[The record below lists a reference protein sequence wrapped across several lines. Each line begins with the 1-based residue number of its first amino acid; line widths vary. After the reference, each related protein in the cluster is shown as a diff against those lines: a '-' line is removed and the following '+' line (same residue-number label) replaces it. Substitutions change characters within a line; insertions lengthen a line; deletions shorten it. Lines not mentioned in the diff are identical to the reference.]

1 MKLLRTIEEDTM
13 AIKRKA
19 LGKGLSALIP
29 EDLEKEDTQRIEE
42 IDTNLICPNPNQPR
56 KIFEQDKLDELTESI
71 RKYGVIQPIIVRKD
85 GDIYTIIAGER
96 RWRACKNANLKSIP
110 CIVRDIENKNASE
123 IALIENL
130 QREDLNPIDE
140 ANAYEYIMNRYGI
153 TQEEVS
159 NIVGKSRVYVTNI
172 MRLSNLDEYVKSK
185 IVKNEISAGHGRA
198 LLSLSPESQ
207 IALTDKIIKDEL
219 SVRDIEKL
227 VRDSKKPKRKVTPE
241 KDKFISYVEE
251 MLSERFSSRVN
262 IKRNKNKGKIEIE
275 YTNIDDLN
283 RILDILKMEE

>member
-1 MKLLRTIEEDTM
+1 M

-29 EDLEKEDTQRIEE
+29 EDLEKDDIQRIED

-56 KIFEQDKLDELTESI
+56 KVFEQDKLEELSESI
-71 RKYGVIQPIIVRKD
+71 KKYGVIQPIIVRKD

-96 RWRACKNANLKSIP
+96 RWRACKNANIKSIP

-123 IALIENL
+123 IALIENI

-140 ANAYEYIMNRYGI
+140 AHAYEYIMSRYGI

-172 MRLSNLDEYVKSK
+172 MRLTNLDVYVKNK
-185 IVKNEISAGHGRA
+185 IVTNEISAGHGRA
-198 LLSLSPESQ
+198 IISLSPDKQ
-207 IALTDKIIKDEL
+207 IAMTDRIIKENL
-219 SVRDIEKL
+219 SVRDVEKL
-227 VRDSKKPKRKVTPE
+227 VRDTKKPGRRIIPE
-241 KDKFISYVEE
+241 KDKYIAYIEE
-251 MLSERFSSRVN
+251 MLTDRFSSRVN
-262 IKRNKNKGKIEIE
+262 IKKNKNKGKIEIE
-275 YTNIDDLN
+275 YTSNEDLN
-283 RILDILKMEE
+283 RILDLFKLED

>member
-1 MKLLRTIEEDTM
+1 M

-29 EDLEKEDTQRIEE
+29 EELEKEDIKRIEE

-56 KIFEQDKLDELTESI
+56 KVFEQDKLEELTESI
-71 RKYGVIQPIIVRKD
+71 KKYGVIQPIIVRKD
-85 GDIYTIIAGER
+85 NDIYTIIAGER
-96 RWRACKNANLKSIP
+96 RWRACKNANIKSMP

-123 IALIENL
+123 IALIENI

-140 ANAYEYIMNRYGI
+140 ANAYDFIMDRYGI

-172 MRLSNLDEYVKSK
+172 MRLSNLDSYVKEK
-185 IVKNEISAGHGRA
+185 IVNNEISAGHGRA
-198 LLSLSPESQ
+198 ILSLSPEKQ
-207 IALTDKIIKDEL
+207 IAMTNLIIKEDL
-219 SVRDIEKL
+219 SVRDVEKL
-227 VRDSKKPKRKVTPE
+227 VRDTKKPKRRVQPE
-241 KDKFISYVEE
+241 KDKYLAYVEE
-251 MLSERFSSRVN
+251 MLTDRFSSRVN

-275 YTNIDDLN
+275 YINNEDLN
-283 RILDILKMEE
+283 RILDLLKIED

>member
-1 MKLLRTIEEDTM
+1 M

-29 EDLEKEDTQRIEE
+29 EDLEKDDIQRIED

-56 KIFEQDKLDELTESI
+56 KVFEQDKLEELSESI
-71 RKYGVIQPIIVRKD
+71 KKYGVIQPIIVRKD

-96 RWRACKNANLKSIP
+96 RWRACKNANIKNIP

-123 IALIENL
+123 IALIENI

-140 ANAYEYIMNRYGI
+140 AHAYEYVMSRYGI

-172 MRLSNLDEYVKSK
+172 MRLTNLDVYVKNK
-185 IVKNEISAGHGRA
+185 IVTNEISAGHGRA
-198 LLSLSPESQ
+198 IISLSPDKQ
-207 IALTDKIIKDEL
+207 IAMTDKIIKESL
-219 SVRDIEKL
+219 SVRDVEKL
-227 VRDSKKPKRKVTPE
+227 VRDTKKPGRRIVPE
-241 KDKFISYVEE
+241 KDKYIAYIEE
-251 MLSERFSSRVN
+251 MLTDRFSSRVN
-262 IKRNKNKGKIEIE
+262 IKKNKNKGKIEIE
-275 YTNIDDLN
+275 YTSNDDLN
-283 RILDILKMEE
+283 RILEIFKLED

>member
-1 MKLLRTIEEDTM
+1 M

-29 EDLEKEDTQRIEE
+29 EDLEKEDSQRIEE

-56 KIFEQDKLDELTESI
+56 KVFEQDKLDELTESI
-71 RKYGVIQPIIVRKD
+71 KKYGVIQPIIVRKD
-85 GDIYTIIAGER
+85 GEFYTIIAGER
-96 RWRACKNANLKSIP
+96 RWRACKNANIKSIP

-140 ANAYEYIMNRYGI
+140 ANAYEYIMERFGI

-159 NIVGKSRVYVTNI
+159 SIVGKSRVYVTNI

-185 IVKNEISAGHGRA
+185 IVSNEISAGHGRA
-198 LLSLSPESQ
+198 ILSLPAESQ
-207 IALTDKIIKDEL
+207 VTLTDKIIKEDL
-219 SVRDIEKL
+219 SVRDVEKL
-227 VRDSKKPKRKVTPE
+227 VRDSKKPRRRIEPE
-241 KDKFISYVEE
+241 KDKFIVNVEE
-251 MLSERFSSRVN
+251 MLSERFSSKVN
-262 IKRNKNKGKIEIE
+262 IKKNKNKGKIEIAYPSIE
-275 YTNIDDLN
+275 DLN
-283 RILDILKMEE
+283 RILDLLKIEE

>member
-1 MKLLRTIEEDTM
+1 M
-13 AIKRKA
+13 AVKRKA

-29 EDLEKEDTQRIEE
+29 EDLEREENQRIEE

-56 KIFEQDKLDELTESI
+56 KVFEQDRLDELTESI

-85 GDIYTIIAGER
+85 EDIYTIIAGER
-96 RWRACKNANLKSIP
+96 RWRACKNANINSIP

-123 IALIENL
+123 IALIENI

-140 ANAYEYIMNRYGI
+140 ATAYEFIMDRYGI

-172 MRLSNLDEYVKSK
+172 MRLSNLDEYVKNK
-185 IVKNEISAGHGRA
+185 IVTNEISAGHGRA
-198 LLSLSPESQ
+198 ILSLSNEKQ
-207 IALTDKIIKDEL
+207 IVMTDKIIKEDL
-219 SVRDIEKL
+219 SVREVEKL
-227 VRDSKKPKRKVTPE
+227 VRDVKKPKRRISPE
-241 KDKFISYVEE
+241 KDKYIVYVEE
-251 MLSERFSSRVN
+251 LLTEKFSSKVN

-275 YTNIDDLN
+275 YTGNDDLN
-283 RILDILKMEE
+283 RILDILKLEEQ

>member
-1 MKLLRTIEEDTM
+1 M
-13 AIKRKA
+13 AVKRKA

-29 EDLEKEDTQRIEE
+29 EDLEREENQRIEE

-56 KIFEQDKLDELTESI
+56 KVFEQDKLDELTESI

-85 GDIYTIIAGER
+85 EDIYTIIAGER
-96 RWRACKNANLKSIP
+96 RWRACKNANINSIP

-123 IALIENL
+123 IALIENI

-140 ANAYEYIMNRYGI
+140 ATAYEFIMDRYGI

-172 MRLSNLDEYVKSK
+172 MRLSNLDEYVKNK
-185 IVKNEISAGHGRA
+185 IVTNEISAGHGRA
-198 LLSLSPESQ
+198 ILSLSNEKQ
-207 IALTDKIIKDEL
+207 IVMTDKIIKEDL
-219 SVRDIEKL
+219 SVREVEKL
-227 VRDSKKPKRKVTPE
+227 VRDVKKPKRRIFPE
-241 KDKFISYVEE
+241 KDKYIVYVEE
-251 MLSERFSSRVN
+251 LLTEKFSSKVN

-275 YTNIDDLN
+275 YTGNDDLN
-283 RILDILKMEE
+283 RILDILKLEEQ

>member
-1 MKLLRTIEEDTM
+1 M
-13 AIKRKA
+13 AAKRKA

-29 EDLEKEDTQRIEE
+29 EDLEKEDNQRIEE

-56 KIFEQDKLDELTESI
+56 KIFEQNKLDELTESI
-71 RKYGVIQPIIVRKD
+71 KKYGVIQPIIVRKE
-85 GDIYTIIAGER
+85 GELYTIIAGER
-96 RWRACKNANLKSIP
+96 RWRACKNANIKSIP

-140 ANAYEYIMNRYGI
+140 ANAYEFIMDRYGI

-172 MRLSNLDEYVKSK
+172 LRLSNLDEYVKNK

-198 LLSLSPESQ
+198 ILSMPPEDQ
-207 IALTDKIIKDEL
+207 IAIADKIIKEDL
-219 SVRDIEKL
+219 SVREVEKL
-227 VRDSKKPKRKVTPE
+227 VRNFKKPKRKSIPE

-251 MLSERFSSRVN
+251 MLSERFSSKVN
-262 IKRNKNKGKIEIE
+262 IKKNKNKGKIEIE
-275 YTNIDDLN
+275 YKNIEDLN
-283 RILDILKMEE
+283 RILDMLKIEE